1 MKDHRL
7 ISLAFL
13 IFAVSGFA
21 GAQGRTVTKTD
32 RFDFGAG
39 GTVTITGAPN
49 GSISVVGT
57 AKNEIEIAATV
68 AIEGG
73 SAADQAKLA
82 EVTGFVLNESAIRA
96 SVGTIGSHNKFGL
109 KKLPKDFPKHLIQM
123 PFRVDYVISV
133 PRYTDLEIDGG
144 KGDLSI
150 KGVEG
155 SMRVNFLETKG
166 HLEVTT
172 GNIVVAIGSGELDL
186 VFAARGW
193 RGRSANVSIGRGDLI
208 VRLPSNLSAEIDAIV
223 LKTGSIENLIPDLKP
238 RDRKIAF
245 TERSIAARAGVG
257 GPPLRFT
264 VGDGSMRLKVSM
276 PL

>member
-21 GAQGRTVTKTD
+21 SAQSRTVTKTD

-49 GSISVVGT
+49 GSISVIGT
-57 AKNEIEIAATV
+57 ARNEIEIAATV

-109 KKLPKDFPKHLIQM
+109 KKLPKDFPKHLIHM

-172 GNIVVAIGSGELDL
+172 GNIVVTIGSGELDL

-264 VGDGSMRLKVSM
+264 VGDGSMKLTVSM